1 MGTARR
7 RAGGSVLRA
16 LGRALAWVVLLAG
29 GAALLLVVV
38 VPRLGGATPYGVA
51 TGSMRPAFD
60 VGTLVVVR
68 PVDVTEITTGQVVT
82 YQLRSGDPTVVTHRV
97 VGLGSTADGERT
109 LVTRGDANEVADP
122 RPVRAV
128 QVRGVLWY
136 AVPQLG
142 RVMGLGTPDQRR
154 LLTTG
159 AAVVLLGYAAWLVAG
174 EVRDRRAARPAGPGR
189 EGPSAG
195 TTGDETPPSAGLAT
209 WWPDDRTPAAG
220 AAPPDAARGAG
231 P

>member
-1 MGTARR
+1 VR
-7 RAGGSVLRA
+7 RAV
-16 LGRALAWVVLLAG
+16 GRGLAWLVLLVAG
-29 GAALLLVVV
+29 GALLLVVV

-60 VGTLVVVR
+60 VGTLVVTR
-68 PVDVTEITTGQVVT
+68 PVDVAEITTGQVVT

-97 VGLGSTADGERT
+97 VGLGTTATGERT
-109 LVTRGDANEVADP
+109 LVTRGDANDVADP
-122 RPVRAV
+122 QPVRAV

-142 RVMGLGTPDQRR
+142 RVMGLGTPDQRQ

-174 EVRDRRAARPAGPGR
+174 EVRDRRAARRPGPGQDA
-189 EGPSAG
+189 PSAG
-195 TTGDETPPSAGLAT
+195 ATRTEDPPSAGLAT

-220 AAPPDAARGAG
+220 AGPRDRPGGAG